1 MGKKPGV
8 PITCEEHG
16 DEVAHREELNPLRGI
31 PWDRYYNSRDRMRV
45 GLEATAALERRF
57 TGLPRYSFE
66 LARALADLGD
76 EDLSCRILLRVADYR
91 RRRFKLDYAW
101 PVRWYC
107 YGMWPM
113 FPRCDVVHGLG
124 VRVPQA
130 VGRAARV
137 STFHDMSP
145 VSLPRYGSERSHR
158 NTLRRYA
165 HAVGVADRIIAV
177 SAATKADLLRY
188 YDYPEHRVHV
198 VHHGVSAAFLAVAEH
213 GVKPMGSG
221 RAPYFVAFCG
231 NPRKN
236 LQRTIEAFGRSRL
249 CDTASLHIIGS
260 PSNEE
265 REALRAARLEERAR
279 FSVPLDDETM
289 VDVYRGASGL
299 LFPSLIEG
307 FGIPI
312 LEAMC
317 CGIPVL
323 TSVLSGTAET
333 AGSHAVLVE
342 PTSLESIGDGI
353 DRLCFI
359 APQAL
364 RDAQTYA
371 RTFTWRRTAEQT
383 AAVYRAALS

>member
-1 MGKKPGV
+1 
-8 PITCEEHG
+8 
-16 DEVAHREELNPLRGI
+16 
-31 PWDRYYNSRDRMRV
+31 MRV

-57 TGLPRYSFE
+57 TGLPRYSVE

-91 RRRFKLDYAW
+91 RRQFKPDYAW

-107 YGMWPM
+107 CGMWPM
-113 FPRCDVVHGLG
+113 FPSCDVVHGLG
-124 VRVPQA
+124 VRLPRT

-145 VSLPRYGSERSHR
+145 LSLPRYGSERSHR
-158 NTLRRYA
+158 NTLRRYE
-165 HAVGVADRIIAV
+165 HAVRVADRIIAV
-177 SAATKADLLRY
+177 SAATRADLLSY
-188 YDYPEHRVHV
+188 FDYPEHRVHV
-198 VHHGVSAAFLAVAEH
+198 VHHGVSAAFLTAAERA
-213 GVKPMGSG
+213 G
-221 RAPYFVAFCG
+221 RTMDTGQAPYFVAFSG

-236 LQRTIEAFGRSRL
+236 LQRTIEAFGNSKFR
-249 CDTASLHIIGS
+249 DTAKLRIIGS
-260 PSNEE
+260 PSKEE
-265 REALRAARLEERAR
+265 REALRAARLEERTR
-279 FSVPLDDETM
+279 FSEPSDDETM
-289 VDVYRGASGL
+289 VKLYRGASGL
-299 LFPSLIEG
+299 LFPSLLEG

-323 TSVLSGTAET
+323 TSVRSGTAET

-342 PTSLESIGDGI
+342 PTSVESIAEGI
-353 DRLCFI
+353 DRLCLI

-364 RDAQTYA
+364 RHAQTYA
-371 RTFTWRRTAEQT
+371 RAFTWRRTAELT